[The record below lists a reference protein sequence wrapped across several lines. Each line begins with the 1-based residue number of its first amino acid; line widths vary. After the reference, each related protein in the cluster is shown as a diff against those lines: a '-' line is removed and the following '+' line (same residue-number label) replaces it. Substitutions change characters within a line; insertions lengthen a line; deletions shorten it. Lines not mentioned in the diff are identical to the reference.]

1 MACNLKEKLINH
13 LHNKIFIL
21 LPDGI
26 GLRNF
31 AFTRFPEIGKQ
42 MGFDTVFWNQ
52 TDFAVHDELVFEELK
67 ITDAKLHP
75 LTTVY
80 SRARKRIEL
89 RLWEQQFQDKVY
101 QSYNFPQSY
110 KGLKNL
116 AKSLFVDY
124 LTASKT
130 SPKGLKNIID
140 RIKKQERRTSKYTL
154 CKQQLETHRP
164 ALVFCTNQRP
174 TQAIAPILAAQDLSI
189 PTATFIFSW
198 DNLPKATMV
207 LETDYY
213 FVWSDYMKGELQRYY
228 PNIPDTRVFV
238 TGTPQFEPHFDPT
251 LIAPKAEFF
260 KKHGLDTAKKYI
272 CFSGDDVTTSPDDP
286 QYLEDTAKAIRQLN
300 ESGHNLGLI
309 FRRCPVDFSG
319 RCDAVVQQYK
329 EVIKPI
335 APVWKPLGESWNQVF
350 PARGDISLLA
360 NTAFHSEMAINLGSS
375 MAFDF
380 ACHGKPCAFIDYDI
394 KNKKDEK
401 WSVDTIY
408 KYVHFRS
415 MPSRDAVLW
424 IKHPEE
430 IGAAIL
436 QALSQP
442 VPVVNEA
449 ENWFKVVNLHPPE
462 KSSERIWEAIKKTT
476 ICTSDS

>member
-1 MACNLKEKLINH
+1 M
-13 LHNKIFIL
+13 HNKIFIL

-31 AFTRFPEIGKQ
+31 AFTRFPEIGMQ

-52 TDFAVHDELVFEELK
+52 TAFPVKKESGFEELK
-67 ITDAKLHP
+67 ITATKLHP

-101 QSYNFPQSY
+101 RTYNFPQSY

-116 AKSLFVDY
+116 AKSLFVDF
-124 LTASKT
+124 LTASET

-140 RIKKQERRTSKYTL
+140 RIKTQERSTSKYIL
-154 CKQQLETHRP
+154 CKQQLETHHP
-164 ALVFCTNQRP
+164 KLVFCTNQRP
-174 TQAIAPILAAQDLSI
+174 TQAIAPILAAQDLGI
-189 PTATFIFSW
+189 PTASFIFSW

-213 FVWSDYMKGELQRYY
+213 FVWSDYMKDELQRYY
-228 PNIPDTRVFV
+228 PHISDAQVFV
-238 TGTPQFEPHFDPT
+238 TGTPQFEPHFDPQ
-251 LIAPKAEFF
+251 LIEPKAEFF

-286 QYLEDTAKAIRQLN
+286 QYLEDTAKAVRQLN
-300 ESGHNLGLI
+300 LSGHNLGLI

-319 RCDAVVQQYK
+319 RYDAVVQQYK
-329 EVIKPI
+329 DVITPI
-335 APVWKPLGESWNQVF
+335 TPVWKPLGGSWNQIF
-350 PARGDISLLA
+350 PAREDIALLA

-375 MAFDF
+375 MVFDF
-380 ACHGKPCAFIDYDI
+380 AAHDKPCAFINYDI
-394 KNKKDEK
+394 KNKKDKK

-415 MPSRDAVLW
+415 MPSGKAVLW
-424 IKHPEE
+424 ANSADALADSIKTALVAPQKTVQ
-430 IGAAIL
+430 AAQDWMQIINL
-436 QALSQP
+436 APHHQAAQ
-442 VPVVNEA
+442 
-449 ENWFKVVNLHPPE
+449 
-462 KSSERIWEAIKKTT
+462 RIWDGIEKIVHAK
-476 ICTSDS
+476 